1 MKPDTERRKYYH
13 ARLHEKRRNLHIH
26 LSKDLR
32 GKLKKKTRAILAR
45 RGDRVKILRG
55 PGKGKE
61 GKIVRI
67 DVSKRKIFVEGI
79 SIKNARGKET
89 LLSLQP
95 SNLMLVSIEET
106 KERKELFSESAFK
119 KPEKKQEKE
128 DIKEKEKEDVRE
140 KETKKTIAAAEKV
153 EKEKKETEEN
163 PKVLV
168 SR

>member
-13 ARLHEKRRNLHIH
+13 ARLHEKRRALHVH

-67 DVSKRKIFVEGI
+67 DVSKRKIFVEGV

-89 LLSLQP
+89 LLPLQP

-128 DIKEKEKEDVRE
+128 EVKEKETEKTIATTEKKMEKEKEETGKKEKEKQ
-140 KETKKTIAAAEKV
+140 
-153 EKEKKETEEN
+153 N
-163 PKVLV
+163 V

>member
-13 ARLHEKRRNLHIH
+13 ASLHEKRRALHVH

-67 DVSKRKIFVEGI
+67 DVSKRKIFVEGV

-89 LLSLQP
+89 LLPLQP

-128 DIKEKEKEDVRE
+128 EVKEKETEKTIATTEKKMEKEKEETGKKEKEKQ
-140 KETKKTIAAAEKV
+140 
-153 EKEKKETEEN
+153 N
-163 PKVLV
+163 V

>member
-13 ARLHEKRRNLHIH
+13 ARLHEKRRALHVH

-67 DVSKRKIFVEGI
+67 DVSKRKIFVEGV

-89 LLSLQP
+89 LLPLQP

-128 DIKEKEKEDVRE
+128 EVKEKVKEKETEKTIAATEKKMEKEKEEAGKKE
-140 KETKKTIAAAEKV
+140 KEEQ
-153 EKEKKETEEN
+153 N
-163 PKVLV
+163 V